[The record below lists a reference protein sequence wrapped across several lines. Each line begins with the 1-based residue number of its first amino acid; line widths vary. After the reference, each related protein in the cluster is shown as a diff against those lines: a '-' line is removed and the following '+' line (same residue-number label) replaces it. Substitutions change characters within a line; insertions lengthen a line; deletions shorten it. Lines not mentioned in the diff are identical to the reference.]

1 MLSNKFRRG
10 GAIISAA
17 AIVLTSAAM
26 PVSAKRVVTK
36 TKPYTATVINEN
48 FDSYGINSYDNLAYT
63 EKALEANSNISYKHY
78 VDWDSKARKMAIE
91 ADDTE
96 GKNGNIL
103 AFDNN
108 CGIKLNFDNPNG
120 STPVNEGDVVTIS
133 FRYKFATNNQ
143 KIKINLNNNTSGR
156 YMKKSGK
163 SNVNGNAQWGSQSW
177 SDTKNSRLAVLD
189 LDAGDDKGGNHEY
202 PNMATYHVAEY
213 DRWTEET
220 ITKDEWHTMTITI
233 NTKDSAQ
240 NNTQTIKVASD
251 DGSYFYGLYDA
262 NYTGEGDN
270 KYDRFTEISS
280 FQLDTYGCGNRT
292 EGGTDYFSIDDVSV
306 TVKGTREVK
315 EYESE
320 FDTTLID
327 EDFSDLTALGNT
339 KVTDHDSHTDLTGTG
354 LKYGI
359 YGADVSIGNTYN
371 DTEKALSITADKDKW
386 SCFALY
392 ADCAEQQIAP
402 GGILNISFDYYQT
415 SLNKM
420 CVMLQGVEEN
430 GVAYKSIKASNWY
443 DTNYNAVANSG
454 GWQIN
459 DTNIVTASKKDT
471 KAKIAVTGH
480 AKDNQ
485 WHPAEML
492 SPVAANTGGN
502 TAQRT
507 FDAGKWYTVEISIDT
522 KNEKFDGKQTMS
534 LKYKERGTDTYSQEY
549 LGYLDTDATT
559 IGTVDALTSFKGF
572 DIGIETFKEDTSI
585 YVDNVKASFRKPG
598 YELWGEASEGLT
610 DDHKFT
616 AGKNMSIKAMADPAV
631 FKEVVMSDDG
641 TGIKE
646 IKDKNA
652 DMMLIVALYDDKDV
666 LIGTELVK
674 KTLSTA
680 EPYIQTEEFS
690 TKGVKTIR
698 TFLWDS
704 GDIKPY
710 FLSET
715 FKAASEADD

>member
-1 MLSNKFRRG
+1 MLSNKLRRG
-10 GAIISAA
+10 SAIISTA
-17 AIVLTSAAM
+17 AIVLTSAAV
-26 PVSAKRVVTK
+26 PVSAKKAVTK
-36 TKPYTATVINEN
+36 TEPVITTVINEN
-48 FDSYGINSYDNLAYT
+48 FDSYEVKDYADLTNQLKDF
-63 EKALEANSNISYKHY
+63 EANSDISYKHY

-177 SDTKNSRLAVLD
+177 SDTQKSRLAVLD

-213 DRWTEET
+213 DRWKEET

-233 NTKDSAQ
+233 NTKDSSKED
-240 NNTQTIKVASD
+240 TQTIKVASD

-262 NYTGEGDN
+262 NYTGADDST
-270 KYDRFTEISS
+270 YDRFTEISS
-280 FQLDTYGCGNRT
+280 FQLDTYGCSNRT
-292 EGGTDYFSIDDVSV
+292 EGGTDYISIDDVSV
-306 TVKGTREVK
+306 TVEGKREVT
-315 EYESE
+315 EYLSE
-320 FDTTLID
+320 LDTTLIN
-327 EDFSDLTALGNT
+327 EDFSDLTASETVKDNWS
-339 KVTDHDSHTDLTGTG
+339 KDVRADLAGTG
-354 LKYGI
+354 FKYGL
-359 YGADVSIGNTYN
+359 YGGGVSVGNVYN
-371 DTEKALSITADKDKW
+371 DTEKALSITSNKDAW
-386 SCFALY
+386 NCFALY

-415 SLNKM
+415 SSNKM
-420 CVMLQGVEEN
+420 CVMLQGIGEN
-430 GVAYKSIKASNWY
+430 GVAYKSIKSTNRY
-443 DTNYNAVANSG
+443 DTNYNATD
-454 GWQIN
+454 GWQTN
-459 DTNIVTASKKDT
+459 DTNIQTASKKDN

-480 AKDNQ
+480 HALANE

-507 FDAGKWYTVEISIDT
+507 FNAGKWYTVEISIDT

-549 LGYLDTDATT
+549 FGYLDADASTL
-559 IGTVDALTSFKGF
+559 GTVDALTSFKGF

-585 YVDNVKASFRKPG
+585 YVDNVKTNIQKPG
-598 YELWGEASEGLT
+598 YELWGAASNGHEADG
-610 DDHKFT
+610 KFIQ
-616 AGKNMSIKAMADPAV
+616 GQDMYIKAAADPSS
-631 FKEVVMSDDG
+631 FKEITMNEDG
-641 TGIKE
+641 TE
-646 IKDKNA
+646 ISKIEDKNT
-652 DMMLIVALYDDKDV
+652 DMMLIAALYDTDGK
-666 LIGTELVK
+666 LIGTELAN
-674 KTLSTA
+674 KTLSSA
-680 EPYIQTEEFS
+680 DPYIETGEFN
-690 TKGVKTIR
+690 TKNAKTIK
-698 TFLWDS
+698 TFLWELQS
-704 GDIKPY
+704 IKPY
-710 FLSET
+710 LQSET
-715 FKAASEADD
+715 FEAAND